1 MEELRDEASL
11 LRETEPEL
19 REAEPVLPDTVE
31 PRRVLSCELL
41 RTVGESVRDE
51 VPLLRETD
59 ASFRDDELLWETEPE
74 LRETEPVLPD
84 TVEPRRV
91 LSCELLRTVGESVRD
106 EVPLLRETDLRDEEL
121 LWETE
126 PELREEE
133 LCETEEAPPFEEP
146 VFCVVAAPRPV
157 DERLACE

>member
-11 LRETEPEL
+11 LWETVPEL

-31 PRRVLSCELL
+31 PRRVLFCELL

-51 VPLLRETD
+51 VPLLRET
-59 ASFRDDELLWETEPE
+59 EPE
-74 LRETEPVLPD
+74 LRVEELVLPD

-91 LSCELLRTVGESVRD
+91 LSCELLRTAGESVRDEVLLRETVVALRD
-106 EVPLLRETDLRDEEL
+106 EVPLLRET
-121 LWETE
+121 E
-126 PELREEE
+126 PELRVEE
-133 LCETEEAPPFEEP
+133 LCETEEALPFEEP
-146 VFCVVAAPRPV
+146 VFCVVAVPRPV

>member
-1 MEELRDEASL
+1 VEELRDEASL

-19 REAEPVLPDTVE
+19 REA
-31 PRRVLSCELL
+31 
-41 RTVGESVRDE
+41 
-51 VPLLRETD
+51 
-59 ASFRDDELLWETEPE
+59 
-74 LRETEPVLPD
+74 EPVLPD

-133 LCETEEAPPFEEP
+133 LCETEESPPFEEP